1 MQGRQL
7 IEKLN
12 GLREY
17 HKQIFGIIDLKSQAR
32 KFGEELVE
40 FYEAEKKVIDEGSD
54 DDNSETYSKAREE
67 AADCFIVIAGIMN
80 VNKDIGLKLLHL
92 MENENITSLLYE
104 DVIDNKMKINEQRK
118 KIKVDGVIYHE

>member
-54 DDNSETYSKAREE
+54 YDNSDTYNKTIEE

-80 VNKDIGLKLLHL
+80 VNEYIGFKLLHL